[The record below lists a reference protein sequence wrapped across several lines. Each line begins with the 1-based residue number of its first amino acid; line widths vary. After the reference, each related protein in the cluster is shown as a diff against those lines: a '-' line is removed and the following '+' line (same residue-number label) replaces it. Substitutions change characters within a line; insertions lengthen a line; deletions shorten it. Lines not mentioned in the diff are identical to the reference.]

1 MKNDLELICDL
12 VRECGKFIKG
22 IDRGHLHIDS
32 KEGRANFVTEYD
44 KQVQERLR
52 TGLLEIMPDAHF
64 VGEEGSTQK
73 FSPVAK
79 CFIVDPIDGTTNFV
93 QGFHNSCVSVGLM
106 HRGCM
111 EYGLICNPYD
121 GELYTAQR
129 GKGAFLNGKPIRARD
144 RELSR
149 SLLIFG
155 SALYYRELMGQ
166 TLDIFRAAFP
176 LVQDIRRFGS
186 AALDLCYLA
195 AGKAGVFYECRL
207 SPWDYAAGSLI
218 AEEAGCRVT
227 QLDGSPLVFDRK
239 CSVLAGSPQAYDALA
254 ALIKKEVLA

>member
-1 MKNDLELICDL
+1 ML
-12 VRECGKFIKG
+12 
-22 IDRGHLHIDS
+22 
-32 KEGRANFVTEYD
+32 
-44 KQVQERLR
+44 
-52 TGLLEIMPDAHF
+52 
-64 VGEEGSTQK
+64 VGEPEL
-73 FSPVAK
+73 AK
-79 CFIVDPIDGTTNFV
+79 
-93 QGFHNSCVSVGLM
+93 
-106 HRGCM
+106 
-111 EYGLICNPYD
+111 
-121 GELYTAQR
+121 LYTAQR

>member
-1 MKNDLELICDL
+1 MYEQLKDIIL
-12 VRECGKFIKG
+12 RAAG
-22 IDRGHLHIDS
+22 IDRSAAEADLGVREKTGPRDLVTKYDMLVPEFLK
-32 KEGRANFVTEYD
+32 KE
-44 KQVQERLR
+44 
-52 TGLLEIMPDAHF
+52 LLSLLPQAGF
-64 VGEEGSTQK
+64 LGEEGASH
-73 FSPVAK
+73 PDPAACEW

-106 HRGCM
+106 HRGRM